1 MQPSSRSQT
10 SSASAVARRWPLGWM
25 GSTGELSGQSG
36 SWIVEVYVMRA
47 TVAGQGGTVARASRV
62 KDGGRL
68 KPPSSRLQTASASA
82 AGARR
87 EPLGGR
93 RRLRSCRRRA
103 GAGSSGSTS
112 TARRQPAEAQRR
124 AKANRVHD
132 EGWRVQPSLGLR
144 TALASAGRARREPL
158 RWTASASELSA
169 GSGSWNFEVLVICA
183 TVRARRFEQLHQA
196 LMGNGTLEGE
206 ARK

>member
-87 EPLGGR
+87 EPLG
-93 RRLRSCRRRA
+93 
-103 GAGSSGSTS
+103 
-112 TARRQPAEAQRR
+112 
-124 AKANRVHD
+124 
-132 EGWRVQPSLGLR
+132 
-144 TALASAGRARREPL
+144 
-158 RWTASASELSA
+158 WTASASELLA
-169 GSGSWNFEVLVICA
+169 GSSSWTVEVYVMCA
-183 TVRARRFEQLHQA
+183 TVADQ
-196 LMGNGTLEGE
+196 GGTV
-206 ARK
+206 R